1 MAMDYSD
8 YEFLK
13 VEVAE
18 RVATLTINRPDRL
31 NAVNGP
37 LHHELEQI
45 WIDLA
50 ADNNVNAIIFTG
62 AGRAFCAGGDVKGMA
77 EGGFAGGE
85 GKKGK
90 GRGRGAIQA
99 SNGRRVVE
107 NMLDV
112 EQPIIGAINGD
123 AIGLGATLALL
134 CDITVVSEKARFAD
148 THVKVGVVAGDGG
161 AVIWP
166 LLIGPHRAK
175 EFLMRGNFINGAEAG
190 RIGMVNY
197 AVPQEQ
203 VMTKA
208 QELAQE
214 LADGPTFAIRWSKLA
229 VNKWL
234 KEQAN
239 LIMDTGLAYEMMTF
253 NTWHHKEAVQ
263 AFVEKRKPNFLKEP
277 EGK

>member
-1 MAMDYSD
+1 MATDYSD

-13 VEVAE
+13 VEVAD
-18 RVATLTINRPDRL
+18 RVATITINRPDSL
-31 NAVNGP
+31 NAVNNVV
-37 LHHELEQI
+37 HHELEQI
-45 WIDLA
+45 WLDVR
-50 ADNNVNAIIFTG
+50 ADHDVNAIILTG

-77 EGGFAGGE
+77 AGSLTSST
-85 GKKGK
+85 GKAGK
-90 GRGRGAIQA
+90 GRGRGPIAA
-99 SNGRRVVE
+99 SNGRRLVD

-148 THVKVGVVAGDGG
+148 THVKVGIVAGDGG

-175 EFLMRGNFINGAEAG
+175 EFLMRGTFINGAEAG

-197 AVPQEQ
+197 ALAPEQ
-203 VMTKA
+203 VMPKA
-208 QELAQE
+208 RELAQE
-214 LADGPTFAIRWSKLA
+214 LADGPTWAIRWSKLA

-234 KEQAN
+234 KQQSN
-239 LIMDTGLAYEMMTF
+239 LIMDASLAYEMMSF
-253 NTWHHKEAVQ
+253 NHPHQKEAVK
-263 AFVEKRKPNFLKEP
+263 AFIEKRKPNFVDKKE
-277 EGK
+277 

>member
-1 MAMDYSD
+1 MSTDYKD

-13 VEVAE
+13 VEVAD
-18 RVATLTINRPDRL
+18 RIATLTINRPDRL

-37 LHHELEQI
+37 LHHELEQV

-50 ADNNVNAIIFTG
+50 ADGDVNAIIFTG
-62 AGRAFCAGGDVKGMA
+62 AGRAFCAGGDIKGMA
-77 EGGFAGGE
+77 EGGFVDSA
-85 GKKGK
+85 KSGK
-90 GRGRGAIQA
+90 GRGRGPIAA
-99 SNGRRVVE
+99 ANGRRLVE

-123 AIGLGATLALL
+123 AVGLGATLALL

-161 AVIWP
+161 ALIWP

-197 AVPQEQ
+197 AVAPEQ
-203 VMTKA
+203 VMAKA
-208 QELAQE
+208 KELAQE
-214 LADGPTFAIRWSKLA
+214 LADGPTWAIRWSKLA

-234 KEQAN
+234 KQQAN
-239 LIMDTGLAYEMMTF
+239 LIMDAGLAYEMMTF
-253 NTWHHKEAVQ
+253 KTWHHEEAVK
-263 AFVEKRKPNFLKEP
+263 AFVEKRKPNFVKEP
-277 EGK
+277 APK

>member
-1 MAMDYSD
+1 MAIDYSE
-8 YEFLK
+8 YEFLN
-13 VEVAE
+13 VA
-18 RVATLTINRPDRL
+18 VADRIATITINRPDRL
-31 NAVNGP
+31 NAVHNA

-45 WIDLA
+45 WIDVR
-50 ADNNVNAIIFTG
+50 ADQDVNAIILTG

-77 EGGFAGGE
+77 EGSLSGAAP
-85 GKKGK
+85 KKGK
-90 GRGRGAIQA
+90 GRGRGPIAA
-99 SNGRRVVE
+99 SNGRRVIE

-134 CDITVVSEKARFAD
+134 CDITVASEKARFAD
-148 THVKVGVVAGDGG
+148 THVKVGIVAGDGG

-197 AVPQEQ
+197 AVAPDD

-208 QELAQE
+208 HELARE
-214 LADGPTFAIRWSKLA
+214 LADGPTWAIRWSKLA

-234 KEQAN
+234 KQQAN
-239 LIMDTGLAYEMMTF
+239 LILDASLAYEMMTF
-253 NTWHHKEAVQ
+253 NTKDHQEAVK
-263 AFVEKRKPNFLKEP
+263 AFVEKRKPNFLRAD
-277 EGK
+277 

>member
-1 MAMDYSD
+1 MATDYSD

-13 VEVAE
+13 VDVAE
-18 RVATLTINRPDRL
+18 RVATITINRPDSL
-31 NAVNGP
+31 NAVHNA

-45 WIDLA
+45 WLDVRS
-50 ADNNVNAIIFTG
+50 DHDVNAIILTG
-62 AGRAFCAGGDVKGMA
+62 AGRAFCAGGDIKGMA
-77 EGGFAGGE
+77 GGTLAGGT
-85 GKKGK
+85 GKTGK
-90 GRGRGAIQA
+90 GRGRGPIAA
-99 SNGRRVVE
+99 SNGRRVIE

-123 AIGLGATLALL
+123 AVGLGATLALL

-148 THVKVGVVAGDGG
+148 THVKVGIVAGDGG

-197 AVPQEQ
+197 AVGAEQ
-203 VMTKA
+203 VMSKA
-208 QELAQE
+208 RELAQE
-214 LADGPTFAIRWSKLA
+214 LADGPTWAIRWSKLS

-234 KEQAN
+234 KQQAN
-239 LIMDTGLAYEMMTF
+239 LILDASLAYEMVTF
-253 NTWHHKEAVQ
+253 TTEDHREAAR
-263 AFVEKRKPNFLKEP
+263 AFVEKRKPNFNRD
-277 EGK
+277 

>member
-1 MAMDYSD
+1 MDYSD

-13 VEVAE
+13 VETVD
-18 RVATLTINRPDRL
+18 RVATLTLNRPNSL
-31 NAVNGP
+31 NAITSRM
-37 LHHELEQI
+37 HHEIEQI

-50 ADNNVNAIIFTG
+50 ADRDVNVILLTG

-77 EGGFAGGE
+77 AGALVGGGSGGDRFN
-85 GKKGK
+85 
-90 GRGRGAIQA
+90 RGPITAA
-99 SNGRRVVE
+99 NGRRIVE

-175 EFLMRGNFINGAEAG
+175 EFLMRGNFMSGAEAG

-197 AVPQEQ
+197 AVPPEE
-203 VMTKA
+203 VMTRSR
-208 QELAQE
+208 EIAQE
-214 LADGPTFAIRWSKLA
+214 LADGPTWAIRWSKLS

-234 KEQAN
+234 KQQAN
-239 LIMDTGLAYEMMTF
+239 LILDASLAYEMMTF
-253 NTWHHKEAVQ
+253 KTEDHKEAVK
-263 AFVEKRKPNFLKEP
+263 AFVEKRKPNFVKSSGE
-277 EGK
+277 

>member
-1 MAMDYSD
+1 MSMDYSA

-50 ADNNVNAIIFTG
+50 ADGDVNAIVFTG
-62 AGRAFCAGGDVKGMA
+62 AGRAFCAGGDIKGMA
-77 EGGFAGGE
+77 EGGFVDSA
-85 GKKGK
+85 KKGK
-90 GRGRGAIQA
+90 GRGRGPITAA
-99 SNGRRVVE
+99 NGRRLVE

-134 CDITVVSEKARFAD
+134 SDITVVSEKARFAD

-166 LLIGPHRAK
+166 LLVGPHLAK

-197 AVPQEQ
+197 AVAPEQ
-203 VMTKA
+203 VMGKA

-234 KEQAN
+234 KTQAN
-239 LIMDTGLAYEMMTF
+239 LIMDAGLAYEMMTF
-253 NTWHHKEAVQ
+253 NTWHHKEAVK
-263 AFVEKRKPNFLKEP
+263 AFVEKRKPNFVKEP
-277 EGK
+277 EEK

>member
-1 MAMDYSD
+1 MATDYSD

-18 RVATLTINRPDRL
+18 RVATITINRPDRL
-31 NAVNGP
+31 NAVHNE

-45 WIDLA
+45 WLDVRS
-50 ADNNVNAIIFTG
+50 DHDVNAIVLTG

-77 EGGFAGGE
+77 GGTLASGTKG
-85 GKKGK
+85 GK
-90 GRGRGAIQA
+90 GRGRGPIAA

-148 THVKVGVVAGDGG
+148 THVKVGIVAGDGG

-166 LLIGPHRAK
+166 LLIGPNRAK

-197 AVPQEQ
+197 AVEQEL
-203 VMTKA
+203 VMPKA
-208 QELAQE
+208 RELAQE
-214 LADGPTFAIRWSKLA
+214 LADGPTLAIRWSKLS

-234 KEQAN
+234 KQQAN
-239 LIMDTGLAYEMMTF
+239 LILDASLAYEMMTF
-253 NTWHHKEAVQ
+253 NTKHHQEAVK
-263 AFVEKRKPNFLKEP
+263 AFVEKRKPNFVDAK
-277 EGK
+277 

>member
-1 MAMDYSD
+1 MATDYSE

-18 RVATLTINRPDRL
+18 RVATITINRPESL
-31 NAVNGP
+31 NAVHNA

-45 WIDLA
+45 WIDVR
-50 ADNNVNAIIFTG
+50 ADHEVNAIILTG

-77 EGGFAGGE
+77 SGTLANPTD
-85 GKKGK
+85 KKSK
-90 GRGRGAIQA
+90 GRGRGPIAA
-99 SNGRRVVE
+99 SNGRRVIE

-123 AIGLGATLALL
+123 AVGLGATLALL

-148 THVKVGVVAGDGG
+148 THVKVGIVAGDGG

-197 AVPQEQ
+197 AVASEQ

-208 QELAQE
+208 RELAQE
-214 LADGPTFAIRWSKLA
+214 LADGPTWAIRWSKLS

-234 KEQAN
+234 KQQAN
-239 LIMDTGLAYEMMTF
+239 LILDASLAYEMMTF
-253 NTWHHKEAVQ
+253 NTKDHQEAVS
-263 AFVEKRKPNFLKEP
+263 AFVEKRKPNFVGAK
-277 EGK
+277 